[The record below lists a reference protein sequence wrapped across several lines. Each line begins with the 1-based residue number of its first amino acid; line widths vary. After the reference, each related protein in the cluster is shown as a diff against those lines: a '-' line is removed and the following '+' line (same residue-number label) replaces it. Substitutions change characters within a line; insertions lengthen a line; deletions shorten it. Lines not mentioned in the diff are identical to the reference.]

1 MSTQNAKFFCESCG
15 AEVPRNARFCKKCGR
30 FFSSVRCPNCG
41 ATGSPDKFAN
51 GCPKCGYTVDGDA
64 FQGSGH
70 SSRSYQKE
78 GKISRKTKKNFRTA
92 ILAKA
97 AVFNSDRRTDES
109 LPFWM
114 YILTGLVLIG
124 LLFFIMHYF
133 GR

>member
-1 MSTQNAKFFCESCG
+1 MSNTNAKFFCESCG

-41 ATGSPDKFAN
+41 ATGTPDKFSN
-51 GCPKCGYTVDGDA
+51 GCPKCGYTAD
-64 FQGSGH
+64 GSG
-70 SSRSYQKE
+70 SGGSKKTGEKE
-78 GKISRKTKKNFRTA
+78 GKVSRRAKKKFTSTIR
-92 ILAKA
+92 AKA
-97 AVFNSDRRTDES
+97 ASLGKESRGDET